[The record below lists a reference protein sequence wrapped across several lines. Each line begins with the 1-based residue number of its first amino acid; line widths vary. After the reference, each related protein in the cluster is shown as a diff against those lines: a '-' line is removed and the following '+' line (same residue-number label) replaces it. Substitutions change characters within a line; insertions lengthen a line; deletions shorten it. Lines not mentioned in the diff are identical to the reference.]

1 MGEHAFIGVEGD
13 LSLSASLQE
22 LANVVDVLCWV
33 AVIDDN
39 VVDDAAVTRES
50 SKGFVHP
57 AVVMLGNGGDAV
69 GGAEVPE
76 PPKRGDEGS

>member
-1 MGEHAFIGVEGD
+1 M
-13 LSLSASLQE
+13 QE

-39 VVDDAAVTRES
+39 VVDDAAVTRVS

-69 GGAEVPE
+69 GGAE
-76 PPKRGDEGS
+76 GGT